1 MPDNVNGKIIKLK
14 NSRDSWRER
23 SNETQFKKRK
33 LDDRVRYLEEKLANQ
48 KEEINILKSE
58 NDNLKKKLK
67 N

>member
-1 MPDNVNGKIIKLK
+1 MPDNINGKIIKLK

-33 LDDRVRYLEEKLANQ
+33 LEDRIRYLEEKLEKQ
-48 KEEINILKSE
+48 KKELNILKEE
-58 NDNLKKKLK
+58 NKTLKK